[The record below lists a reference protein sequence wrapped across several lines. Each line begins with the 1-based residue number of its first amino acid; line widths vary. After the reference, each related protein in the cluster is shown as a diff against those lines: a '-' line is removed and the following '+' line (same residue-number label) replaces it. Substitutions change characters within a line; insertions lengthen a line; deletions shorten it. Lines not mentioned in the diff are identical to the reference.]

1 MGRAPSTSTPS
12 VKPWTSS
19 APPANRFTG
28 CLLGLAVADAL
39 GAPYE
44 GLTALDIFY
53 RFGLPDALVKNP
65 SGDTLYYTDDTEM
78 MIGLAETLGERVTV
92 DEARLVRAFAEN
104 YHPERGYGQGA
115 RRVIERMCR
124 GKNWRALA
132 ATIFPGGS
140 FGNGAAMR
148 VAPVGLVF
156 ADDPDEVWRQ
166 AAASA
171 LPTHTHPVGI
181 EGAQVLALAVALL
194 VRAETFD
201 RRAFYRTLRDRVV
214 TEEFRW
220 HLRVAAKLRPGDPVS
235 GLGSTLH
242 AHRSVVTALACFAN
256 TPGDFEAAVGL
267 AIGLGD
273 DTDTVAA
280 MTGALV
286 GAFAGTAAIPPGLVA
301 KLEDGP
307 AKGRTHITA
316 LASKLSERHVQR
328 RGDPAPA

>member
-1 MGRAPSTSTPS
+1 MKT
-12 VKPWTSS
+12 WTSS
-19 APPANRFTG
+19 APLPDRFAG

-53 RFGLPDALVKNP
+53 RFGLPEAIVRNP

-78 MIGLAETLGERVTV
+78 MIGLAETLAECGTV
-92 DEARLVRAFAEN
+92 DEARLVRAFADN

-115 RRVIERMCR
+115 RKVIERMCR
-124 GKNWRALA
+124 GKDWRTLA

-148 VAPVGLVF
+148 VAPVGLLF
-156 ADDPDEVWRQ
+156 ADNPDEVWQQ

-181 EGAQVLALAVALL
+181 EGAQLLALAVALM
-194 VRAETFD
+194 VRADTFD
-201 RRAFYRTLRDRVV
+201 RRAFYRALLDRAV

-220 HLRVAAKLRPGDPVS
+220 HLGVAAKLRPGDPVS

-242 AHRSVVTALACFAN
+242 AHRSVVTAVACFAASPTN
-256 TPGDFEAAVGL
+256 FEAAVGL

-286 GAFAGTAAIPPGLVA
+286 GAFAGTAAIPAGLLE

-307 AKGRTHITA
+307 SKGRSHIA
-316 LASKLSERHVQR
+316 GLAERLYERYAGRHA
-328 RGDPAPA
+328 GA

>member
-1 MGRAPSTSTPS
+1 MKTWTST
-12 VKPWTSS
+12 
-19 APPANRFTG
+19 APPADRFAG

-44 GLTALDIFY
+44 GMPALNIFHQ
-53 RFGLPDALVKNP
+53 FGLPESIVKNP
-65 SGDTLYYTDDTEM
+65 SGDALHYTDDTEM
-78 MIGLAETLGERVTV
+78 MIGLAETLCECGTV
-92 DEARLVRAFAEN
+92 DEVRLVRAFAEN

-115 RRVIERMCR
+115 RRIIERMCR
-124 GKNWRALA
+124 GRDWRALA

-148 VAPVGLVF
+148 VAPVGLLF
-156 ADDPDEVWRQ
+156 AADPDEVWRQ

-194 VRAETFD
+194 VRADTFD
-201 RRAFYRTLRDRVV
+201 RRTFYRALLDRAV

-220 HLRVAAKLRPGDPVS
+220 HLGVAAKLRPGDPVS

-242 AHRSVVTALACFAN
+242 AHRSVVTAIPCFAA
-256 TPGDFEAAVGL
+256 TPTDFEAAVGL
-267 AIGLGD
+267 AVGLGD

-280 MTGALV
+280 MAGALV
-286 GAFAGTAAIPPGLVA
+286 GAFAGTAAIPPGLLE

-307 AKGRTHITA
+307 AAKGRAVIAA
-316 LASKLSERHVQR
+316 LADKLFERYCG
-328 RGDPAPA
+328 RGAAG